1 VPMKSSL
8 PFLLPV
14 LVLGFVAG
22 QLAPALLPAANVAP
36 ATQRQQANEASAGLL
51 DTPAASP
58 QLPPIPSGLS
68 DEEKRDI
75 SIFRRA
81 SRSVAFITS
90 IALRRDLFTFDVMQ
104 IPQGAGS
111 GFLWDEQ
118 GHVVT
123 NYHVIM
129 QGSSFQVTLAD
140 HTDWPA
146 EVVGYAP
153 DKDIA
158 VLRIDAP
165 REALAGLELGASR
178 GLVVGQRVLAIG
190 NPFGLDQTLT
200 VGVVSAL
207 GRELTSPSGRTIRDV
222 VQTDAAINPGNSGGP
237 LLDSTGHLIGVNTAI
252 YSPSGTSA
260 GIGFAVPVDTVKR
273 LVPQIIRFGKPLQ
286 PGIGI
291 TALPDQLGQQIG
303 IQGVAVREVEQGSP
317 ADRAGIVGLQ
327 EGRRRL
333 LLGDV
338 IVFVDGKRVKSAD
351 DLYYAFEQAGV
362 GNDVTLTVMRDGKER
377 TVRVP
382 VIQQ

>member
-1 VPMKSSL
+1 MKSSL

-14 LVLGFVAG
+14 LILGFVAG
-22 QLAPALLPAANVAP
+22 QLAPSMLPVAERAEP
-36 ATQRQQANEASAGLL
+36 
-51 DTPAASP
+51 TPAVPPVPAGGSLASGTP
-58 QLPPIPSGLS
+58 RLPPIPSGLS
-68 DEEKRDI
+68 DDEKRDI
-75 SIFRRA
+75 SIFRHA

-111 GFLWDEQ
+111 GFLWDDQ

-123 NYHVIM
+123 NYHVISE
-129 QGSSFQVTLAD
+129 GSSFQVTLAD

-158 VLRIDAP
+158 VLRIEAP
-165 REALAGLELGASR
+165 RDRLVPLDVGASR

-207 GRELTSPSGRTIRDV
+207 GRELTSPSGRTIHDV

-237 LLDSTGHLIGVNTAI
+237 LLDSTGHLIGMNTAI

-273 LVPQIIRFGKPLQ
+273 LVPQIIRYGKAIQ
-286 PGIGI
+286 PGIGV
-291 TALPDQLGQQIG
+291 QLLRDEWAQQIG
-303 IQGVAVREVEQGSP
+303 AQGVVVQEVTPGGP

-327 EGRRRL
+327 RGRRRIT
-333 LLGDV
+333 LGDV
-338 IVFVDGKRVKSAD
+338 IAFVDGQRVKSTD
-351 DLYYAFEQAGV
+351 DVYYAFEAAGV
-362 GNDVTLTVMRDGKER
+362 GKEVTLTLIRDGKER
-377 TVRVP
+377 TVRVR
-382 VIQQ
+382 VSEQQ

>member
-1 VPMKSSL
+1 MNVEEVP
-8 PFLLPV
+8 
-14 LVLGFVAG
+14 AG
-22 QLAPALLPAANVAP
+22 
-36 ATQRQQANEASAGLL
+36 T
-51 DTPAASP
+51 
-58 QLPPIPSGLS
+58 
-68 DEEKRDI
+68 
-75 SIFRRA
+75 
-81 SRSVAFITS
+81 
-90 IALRRDLFTFDVMQ
+90 
-104 IPQGAGS
+104 GS
-111 GFLWDEQ
+111 GFIWDEQ

-123 NYHVIM
+123 NYHVIS
-129 QGSSFQVTLAD
+129 QGSSFQVTLSD

-146 EVVGYAP
+146 EVVGYAA

-165 REALAGLELGASR
+165 RESLAPLDVGISR

-291 TALPDQLGQQIG
+291 VPLSDQWAQQIG
-303 IQGVAVREVEQGSP
+303 IQGVAVQEVEPGSP
-317 ADRAGIVGLQ
+317 ADTAGLVGLRQ
-327 EGRRRL
+327 ERRRRL
-333 LLGDV
+333 RLGDV
-338 IVFVDGKRVKSAD
+338 IVFVDGKRVRTVD
-351 DLYYAFEQAGV
+351 DLLYAFEAVGV
-362 GNDVTLTVMRDGKER
+362 GNEATLTVVRDGEER

-382 VIQQ
+382 IIQQ

>member
-1 VPMKSSL
+1 MKSSL

-14 LVLGFVAG
+14 LLLGFVAG
-22 QLAPALLPAANVAP
+22 QLAPSMMPADVQAQAEPPPGRRPSGPGLGNQ
-36 ATQRQQANEASAGLL
+36 ATA
-51 DTPAASP
+51 TPK
-58 QLPPIPSGLS
+58 LPPIPSGLS
-68 DEEKRDI
+68 EDEKRDI

-123 NYHVIM
+123 NYHVIS

-153 DKDIA
+153 DKDVA

-165 REALAGLELGASR
+165 KDRLVPLDLGVSR
-178 GLVVGQRVLAIG
+178 DLVVGQRVLAIG

-207 GRELTSPSGRTIRDV
+207 GRELTSPSGRLIRDV

-252 YSPSGTSA
+252 YSPSGGSA

-273 LVPQIIRFGKPLQ
+273 LVPQLIRWGKPLQ

-291 TALPDQLGQQIG
+291 VPLPDQWAQQIA
-303 IQGVAVREVEQGSP
+303 QGVVVQEVEPGSP
-317 ADRAGIVGLQ
+317 ADRAGLKGL
-327 EGRRRL
+327 EVGRRRRL
-333 LLGDV
+333 SVGDV
-338 IVFVDGKRVKSAD
+338 IVFVDGQRVKSVD
-351 DLYYAFEQAGV
+351 DLLYAFEAAGV
-362 GNDVTLTVMRDGKER
+362 GSDVTLTVTRDGAER

-382 VIQQ
+382 IIQQ

>member
-1 VPMKSSL
+1 MKSSL
-8 PFLLPV
+8 LFLLPV
-14 LVLGFVAG
+14 LALGFVAG
-22 QLAPALLPAANVAP
+22 QLAPAMVTAQRSAAGAARAQATPRPTPAEQVTAP
-36 ATQRQQANEASAGLL
+36 A
-51 DTPAASP
+51 PA

-68 DEEKRDI
+68 EEEQRDI
-75 SIFRRA
+75 GIFRRA

-90 IALRRDLFTFDVMQ
+90 IALRRDMFTFDVMQ

-111 GFLWDEQ
+111 GFLWDDD

-123 NYHVIM
+123 NYHVISE
-129 QGSSFQVTLAD
+129 GSSFQVTLAD

-146 EVVGYAP
+146 EVVGSAP

-158 VLRIDAP
+158 VLRIGAP
-165 REALAGLELGASR
+165 RDSLAPLDVGASR

-207 GRELTSPSGRTIRDV
+207 GRELTSPSGRIIRDV

-273 LVPQIIRFGKPLQ
+273 LVPQIIRFGRAMQ

-291 TALPDQLGQQIG
+291 VPLSDQWAQQIG
-303 IQGVAVREVEQGSP
+303 IQGVAIQEVTAGSP
-317 ADRAGIVGLQ
+317 ADRAGLIGLQ
-327 EGRRRL
+327 EGRRRRL
-333 LLGDV
+333 RLGDV
-338 IVFVDGKRVKSAD
+338 IVFVDGKRVRSVD
-351 DLYYAFEQAGV
+351 DLLYAFEAAGV
-362 GNDVTLTVMRDGKER
+362 GSDVALTVTRDGAER
-377 TVRVP
+377 NVRVP

>member
-1 VPMKSSL
+1 MKSSL
-8 PFLLPV
+8 PYVLPV
-14 LVLGFVAG
+14 LLLGFVAG
-22 QLAPALLPAANVAP
+22 QLAPPFLPLAHPTAAAQRPDRERAP
-36 ATQRQQANEASAGLL
+36 ADGL
-51 DTPAASP
+51 PESSP
-58 QLPPIPSGLS
+58 RLPPIPGGLS
-68 DEEKRDI
+68 EEEKRDI

-90 IALRRDLFTFDVMQ
+90 IALRRDLFTFDVMR

-111 GFLWDEQ
+111 GFLWDDE

-123 NYHVIM
+123 NYHVISE
-129 QGSSFQVTLAD
+129 GSSFQVTLAD

-158 VLRIDAP
+158 VLRIGAP
-165 REALAGLELGASR
+165 RDRLVPLDVGGSR

-207 GRELTSPSGRTIRDV
+207 GRELTSPTGRTIRDV

-286 PGIGI
+286 PGIGVVP
-291 TALPDQLGQQIG
+291 LSDQFAQQIG
-303 IQGVAVREVEQGSP
+303 LQGVAVQEVEPGSP
-317 ADRAGIVGLQ
+317 ADRAGLVGLRQ
-327 EGRRRL
+327 ERRRRL
-333 LLGDV
+333 RLGDV
-338 IVFVDGKRVKSAD
+338 IVFIDGKRVRTVD
-351 DLYYAFEQAGV
+351 DLFYAFEAAGV
-362 GNDVTLTVMRDGKER
+362 GNDVSLTVVRDGEER

>member
-1 VPMKSSL
+1 MKSSL
-8 PFLLPV
+8 PFLLPA
-14 LVLGFVAG
+14 LLLGFVAG
-22 QLAPALLPAANVAP
+22 QLVPGVLPAAKVTPAAQRRPAMQAP
-36 ATQRQQANEASAGLL
+36 GTGLL
-51 DTPAASP
+51 DAPAASP
-58 QLPPIPSGLS
+58 QLPPIPTGLS

-123 NYHVIM
+123 NYHVIS
-129 QGSSFQVTLAD
+129 QGSSFQVTLSD

-165 REALAGLELGASR
+165 RESLAPLELGGSR

-286 PGIGI
+286 PGVGI
-291 TALPDQLGQQIG
+291 VPLSDQWSQQIG
-303 IQGVAVREVEQGSP
+303 IQGVAVQEVQPGSP

-327 EGRRRL
+327 ERRRRL
-333 LLGDV
+333 RLGDV
-338 IVFVDGKRVKSAD
+338 VVFVDGKRVKSVD
-351 DLYYAFEQAGV
+351 DLLYGFEAAGV